1 MSSNTF
7 GENFRITTFGESHG
21 VALGV
26 VIDGVRPGIQ
36 VDLAEIQGALDRRR
50 PGTSRLTSPRKEG
63 DRLEVLSGLFEGK
76 TTGAPI
82 AFLFRNKDARP
93 GHYEE
98 IKDVFRPGH
107 ADFTWWQ
114 KFGIRDWRG
123 GGRTSGRE
131 TVARVAA
138 GALAEQILA
147 AEGVRIIGHVAAVGE
162 VEAER
167 FVPDFINENDV
178 RCADPD
184 RAQAMWDTIEAARK
198 DGDSVGG
205 VVEVRIQG
213 VPAGWGDP
221 VFMKVDAMLA
231 SALMS
236 IGAVKGVEIGDGF
249 RLTRRRGS
257 QTNDAMDPTGFLS
270 NHMGGVLGGITTG
283 QEIVVRAAVKPTS
296 SIRHEQSTVDQEG
309 NPRTIVVRG
318 RHDPCICIRV
328 VTVAEAMVALV
339 LCDAYLRQQAIMESE
354 EGAAHRA
361 AELAYCDSE
370 ILRWVDR
377 RRRLGSLAGEDGAE
391 LGAEVRASRE
401 QLAGD
406 VRLPPAWVSQL
417 FEMIDGAPPPSDDPD
432 EEASPA
438 QGTSPDEDMGGNE

>member
-1 MSSNTF
+1 
-7 GENFRITTFGESHG
+7 RITTFGESHG

-26 VIDGVRPGIQ
+26 VIDGVRPGIKVELDQ
-36 VDLAEIQGALDRRR
+36 IQEALDRRR

-82 AFLFRNKDARP
+82 AFLVRNKDARP

-107 ADFTWWQ
+107 ADFTWWR

-138 GALAEQILA
+138 GALAQQILA
-147 AEGVRIIGHVAAVGE
+147 RVGVRITGHVISVGE
-162 VEAER
+162 VDATR
-167 FVPDFINENDV
+167 FVPEFIDQNDV

-205 VVEVRIQG
+205 VVEVRVEG
-213 VPAGWGDP
+213 APAGWGDP

-249 RLTRRRGS
+249 GLTRSRGS
-257 QTNDAMDPTGFLS
+257 QTNDAMSTDGFLS
-270 NHMGGVLGGITTG
+270 NHMGGVLGGITNG

-296 SIRHEQSTVDQEG
+296 SIRHEQSTIDQDG

-328 VTVAEAMVALV
+328 VPVAEAMVALV
-339 LCDAYLRQQAIMESE
+339 LCDAYLRQLAIT
-354 EGAAHRA
+354 EGPGEPSHRA
-361 AELAYCDSE
+361 AELAHCDFQ
-370 ILRWVDR
+370 ILRWIDR
-377 RRRLGSLAGEDGAE
+377 RRGLATAAVPGEIARE
-391 LGAEVRASRE
+391 LDEEVRASRQRLGTE
-401 QLAGD
+401 AGFPDAYLAE
-406 VRLPPAWVSQL
+406 L
-417 FEMIDGAPPPSDDPD
+417 FRVVDEAPDPD
-432 EEASPA
+432 PGGGTPASGVAPMEEGSA
-438 QGTSPDEDMGGNE
+438 MGGDPRGGE

>member
-1 MSSNTF
+1 MSSNSF

-26 VIDGVRPGIQ
+26 VIDGVRPGVD
-36 VDLAEIQGALDRRR
+36 VDLEQIQEALDRRR

-82 AFLFRNKDARP
+82 AFLVRNKDARP

-107 ADFTWWQ
+107 ADFTWWK

-138 GALAEQILA
+138 GALAQQIL
-147 AEGVRIIGHVAAVGE
+147 EEVGVGITGHVTAVGG

-167 FVPDFINENDV
+167 FEPDFIDRNDV

-184 RAQAMWDTIEAARK
+184 RAQAMWDAIEAARK

-205 VVEVRIQG
+205 VVEVRVTG

-249 RLTRRRGS
+249 GLTELRGS
-257 QTNDAMDPTGFLS
+257 QTNDAMTPDGFRT
-270 NHMGGVLGGITTG
+270 NHMGGVLGGITNG
-283 QEIVVRAAVKPTS
+283 ENIVVRLAVKPTS
-296 SIRHEQSTVDQEG
+296 SIRHEQATVDQEG

-328 VTVAEAMVALV
+328 VPVAEAMVALV
-339 LCDAYLRQQAIMESE
+339 LCDAYLRQLAITEGHESP
-354 EGAAHRA
+354 AQRA
-361 AELAYCDSE
+361 AEVAHCEAE
-370 ILRWVDR
+370 ILRWVER
-377 RRRLGSLAGEDGAE
+377 RR
-391 LGAEVRASRE
+391 V
-401 QLAGD
+401 LAGD
-406 VRLPPAWVSQL
+406 STGLADHLRPLR
-417 FEMIDGAPPPSDDPD
+417 
-432 EEASPA
+432 EEAAGETGLPESYLSRLFRVVDAAPTTA
-438 QGTSPDEDMGGNE
+438 PSTPSQEGSR